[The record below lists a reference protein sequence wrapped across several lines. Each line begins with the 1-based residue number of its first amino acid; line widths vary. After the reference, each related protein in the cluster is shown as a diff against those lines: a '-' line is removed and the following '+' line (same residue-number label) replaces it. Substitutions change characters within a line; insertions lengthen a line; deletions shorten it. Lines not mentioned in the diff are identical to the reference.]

1 MDKEYQ
7 GIKSM
12 DQKTAIQTVNRYLDY
27 LKKQKYKIKKAY
39 IFGSYSKNTY
49 TEDSDIDIA
58 IIMENI
64 DDHFDTQIDLMKLR
78 RNFDTRIE
86 PHPFEVED
94 FNDSNPFACEII
106 KTGIEV

>member
-1 MDKEYQ
+1 MDTEYQ

-12 DQKTAIQTVNRYLDY
+12 DQKTAIQTVNRYFDY
-27 LKKQKYKIKKAY
+27 LKKRKYKIKKAY
-39 IFGSYSKNTY
+39 IFGSYSKNTSN
-49 TEDSDIDIA
+49 EDSDIDIA

-86 PHPFEVED
+86 PHPIEAED